1 MNKKYL
7 IVFRAKLPTHVAE
20 VVCEVDVAN
29 ADELRGEIELN
40 GEDISEARGVCFRC
54 EDVEE
59 AEEE

>member
-20 VVCEVDVAN
+20 VVREVEVDN

-40 GEDISEARGVCFRC
+40 GEDISEAREVCFRC

-59 AEEE
+59 VEEE